1 MAVWKDRTS
10 EMNDASAAP
19 DALVGAGVEFA
30 VDGDRRPTTAP
41 LQQVLAAGADEVS
54 ADLAGRLRTT
64 ADWRTDYAP
73 LLAELTGACAGDP
86 AAAVAM
92 ARAGVD
98 RARAELVWTDPAG
111 ERPLTALTETDWDVE
126 APGTEV
132 ITGRGEPETE
142 LVVPYRGERLRGA
155 ALHARLEAWTAAG
168 IVEPSFAA
176 AVGAVIDN
184 PRWLA
189 LPGRTIAMVG
199 AGGEMSPLAPLTRWG
214 ADVLAVDLPQARV
227 QAHIRDLAEEGAGRV
242 RLPRAGVGRGAGAT
256 GLDVTAQTART
267 AAWLTG
273 ELGDAEPVF
282 GMYAY
287 ADRGAHVRISAATD
301 LIIERLRARHPSTTL
316 AYLQT
321 PTDAFLVPPEI
332 VEAGHRAWSGRGPLR
347 LLQPPLRLAGRGRLF
362 VPSYRDVHPDGT
374 AVADIL
380 VPQQGPSY
388 AVAKRLQR
396 WRGVLAEADG
406 ATVSFNVAPASWT
419 RSVTRNKVLAA
430 AYRGARHFGVEIFD
444 ADTAR
449 VLMAAALVHDVMRG
463 PVTRTHP
470 EELFS
475 DQAAHGGLW
484 RGAYEP
490 KTALGFAAVLGI
502 TRL

>member
-1 MAVWKDRTS
+1 HPGRAEHLASGTGSGVTSDRCGPGAARAGADDVPGRVRGRGRRHRAGRDVRPAARGHPRFRADAHRLHGHARIRFRPPLLHRAGPQGHRDHPAGDPGVRGDARGQRRTGDLPHLSDRPLGHHGGLAAGLGAVRRRAVRRLTRIGPGPRARLLARRSAARYHRRDQPSRPARAVAVWKDRTS

-227 QAHIRDLAEEGAGRV
+227 QAHIRDLDRKST
-242 RLPRAGVGRGAGAT
+242 RLNSS
-256 GLDVTAQTART
+256 
-267 AAWLTG
+267 
-273 ELGDAEPVF
+273 
-282 GMYAY
+282 
-287 ADRGAHVRISAATD
+287 HVSI
-301 LIIERLRARHPSTTL
+301 
-316 AYLQT
+316 
-321 PTDAFLVPPEI
+321 
-332 VEAGHRAWSGRGPLR
+332 
-347 LLQPPLRLAGRGRLF
+347 
-362 VPSYRDVHPDGT
+362 
-374 AVADIL
+374 
-380 VPQQGPSY
+380 SY
-388 AVAKRLQR
+388 AV
-396 WRGVLAEADG
+396 
-406 ATVSFNVAPASWT
+406 FC
-419 RSVTRNKVLAA
+419 
-430 AYRGARHFGVEIFD
+430 
-444 ADTAR
+444 
-449 VLMAAALVHDVMRG
+449 
-463 PVTRTHP
+463 
-470 EELFS
+470 
-475 DQAAHGGLW
+475 
-484 RGAYEP
+484 
-490 KTALGFAAVLGI
+490 
-502 TRL
+502 

>member
-1 MAVWKDRTS
+1 
-10 EMNDASAAP
+10 MNDASAAP
-19 DALVGAGVEFA
+19 DAVVGAGVDFA
-30 VDGDRRPTTAP
+30 ADGDRRPTTGP
-41 LQQVLAAGADEVS
+41 LQRVLAAGADEVS

-86 AAAVAM
+86 AVAVAI
-92 ARAGVD
+92 ARAGID
-98 RARAELVWTDPAG
+98 RARAELVFTDPAG
-111 ERPLTALTETDWDVE
+111 ERPLTEVTDADFDVE

-132 ITGRGEPETE
+132 ITGQGEPETE
-142 LVVPYRGERLRGA
+142 LIVPYRGARLRGA
-155 ALHARLEAWTAAG
+155 ELHAQLERWTAAG
-168 IVEPSFAA
+168 IVERSFADA
-176 AVGAVIDN
+176 IGAVIDN

-189 LPGRTIAMVG
+189 LPGRTIAMIG
-199 AGGEMSPLAPLTRWG
+199 AGGEMSPLAPLSRWG
-214 ADVLAVDLPQARV
+214 ADILAVDLPQTRV
-227 QAHIRDLAEEGAGRV
+227 QAHIRDLAAEGAGRV
-242 RLPRAGVGRGAGAT
+242 RLPRAGVGRGAMAT
-256 GLDVTAQTART
+256 GLDVTAHPART
-267 AAWLTG
+267 AAWLTAQ
-273 ELGDAEPVF
+273 LADTEPVL

-301 LIIERLRARHPSTTL
+301 LIIERLRAQRPATAL

-332 VEAGHRAWSGRGPLR
+332 VAAGHRAWAGRSPLR
-347 LLQPPLRLAGRGRLF
+347 MLQPPLRLAGRGKLF
-362 VPSYRDVHPDGT
+362 VPSYREVYPDGT

-484 RGAYEP
+484 RSAYEP

-502 TRL
+502 ARL